1 MSVNTINKSMTVADA
16 VKVNP
21 ELMDVL
27 AKDGIDFCCGG
38 GHPLVE
44 AIEAKGKD
52 VDEYIAMLNI
62 LFNEHKSPLAQRY
75 LAIPKSN

>member
-38 GHPLVE
+38 GHPLAE
-44 AIEAKGKD
+44 AIEA
-52 VDEYIAMLNI
+52 
-62 LFNEHKSPLAQRY
+62 
-75 LAIPKSN
+75 

>member
-1 MSVNTINKSMTVADA
+1 MSFGTINKSMTVADA

-52 VDEYIAMLNI
+52 VDEYRLSVKCWGIHPTSL
-62 LFNEHKSPLAQRY
+62 LWHQS
-75 LAIPKSN
+75 

>member
-44 AIEAKGKD
+44 PSRLKVK
-52 VDEYIAMLNI
+52 M
-62 LFNEHKSPLAQRY
+62 
-75 LAIPKSN
+75 